1 MHECPINTCI
11 IKLNSASVSVRFC
24 GTSNSSFRGHLSCLF
39 LTNAWTHTWT
49 FTKTSW
55 KQWIPFSF
63 KQGATTQSQKKPCC
77 CKTLNLKWWV
87 DPVTTHT
94 AAPELLSNYFV
105 LPLCRKKNLF
115 VEGKKNR
122 FGRTYLIHFIQAYN
136 LISVSY
142 TQYCAKVLRCPS
154 FLYILLE
161 KWKMHAVINWNINHF
176 SNTVYWA
183 NRTFSV
189 LMSFKVNTIL

>member
-1 MHECPINTCI
+1 MTQSLLP
-11 IKLNSASVSVRFC
+11 LLL
-24 GTSNSSFRGHLSCLF
+24 LSCL
-39 LTNAWTHTWT
+39 
-49 FTKTSW
+49 
-55 KQWIPFSF
+55 
-63 KQGATTQSQKKPCC
+63 ATT
-77 CKTLNLKWWV
+77 L
-87 DPVTTHT
+87 
-94 AAPELLSNYFV
+94 F
-105 LPLCRKKNLF
+105 CRCAEKKNLF
-115 VEGKKNR
+115 VEGKKKR

-136 LISVSY
+136 LISVLY

-189 LMSFKVNTIL
+189 LMSFKVNTILYKPIMAEGWKMKSVTVTGWSPNGITWSIHISISFDKTPNTSGWNEFMNLWLWLWRSQISSSVQHHLCQSYLYL